1 VIGAD
6 KVLAA
11 PGKPLQFDET
21 GIFLV
26 AGGIGGFGLA
36 TAGWLVSK
44 GARRI
49 ALCSRKG
56 VADEETRKAIAEWKR
71 KDVVASVHACDITD
85 QAATAVLLDE
95 LRKQGRIRGIVHAAM
110 VLDDALLSNL
120 TAERNRPVVDVKVKG
135 AEVLHRLTAKDDLEL
150 FLLFSSATTMMGN
163 PGQANYVAANGYL
176 EGLARARRAS
186 GLAGLAIGFGA
197 IADKGY
203 LARNAEVNEVLSKR
217 IGKSAMKAREALEQV
232 ERYMIADRGTI
243 NGGAV
248 MIAEIDWNAARL
260 LPIAGKSLFDTMV
273 RQAGSNQSAS
283 DSETI
288 DLEAMIKGKSDDEA
302 QAILHKLVAAEIA
315 AILRVTEDGITPDK
329 ILKDIGLD
337 SLMAMELGMGF
348 QQKTGFDIP
357 LSGVSDGTT
366 VGDVVGRL
374 RERVANRTSGNEG
387 SAEAETVV
395 SQLVQSH
402 SVSQQKT
409 AM

>member
-1 VIGAD
+1 
-6 KVLAA
+6 
-11 PGKPLQFDET
+11 
-21 GIFLV
+21 
-26 AGGIGGFGLA
+26 
-36 TAGWLVSK
+36 
-44 GARRI
+44 
-49 ALCSRKG
+49 
-56 VADEETRKAIAEWKR
+56 
-71 KDVVASVHACDITD
+71 
-85 QAATAVLLDE
+85 
-95 LRKQGRIRGIVHAAM
+95 
-110 VLDDALLSNL
+110 
-120 TAERNRPVVDVKVKG
+120 
-135 AEVLHRLTAKDDLEL
+135 
-150 FLLFSSATTMMGN
+150 MMGN

-260 LPIAGKSLFDTMV
+260 LPIAGKSLFDTMI
-273 RQAGSNQSAS
+273 RQAGSNQSAN

-374 RERVANRTSGNEG
+374 RERVANRTSGNES